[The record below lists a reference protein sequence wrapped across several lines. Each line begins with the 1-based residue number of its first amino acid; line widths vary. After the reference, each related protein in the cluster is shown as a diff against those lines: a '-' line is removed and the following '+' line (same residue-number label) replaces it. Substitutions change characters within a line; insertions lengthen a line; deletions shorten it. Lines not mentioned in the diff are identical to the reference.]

1 MPKMGLGRSRLFLNG
16 SFSKTVDILGRTMDV
31 ALMRRAVISDNIAN
45 SDTPHFKR
53 STVNFESQLKRA
65 LDSEKAKPLA
75 NLMTDPRHIS
85 FYKPMDYRNVKP
97 ARVWDYLTTS
107 KNNGNNVDIEQE
119 NMNLLENQLLYQ
131 TMSSVLIGEFNRVN
145 LVLR

>member
-1 MPKMGLGRSRLFLNG
+1 MFLDG
-16 SFSKTVDILGRTMDV
+16 SFSKSVDILGRTMDV
-31 ALMRRAVISDNIAN
+31 ALMRRDVIADNVAN
-45 SDTPHFKR
+45 SDTPNFKR

-65 LDSEKAKPLA
+65 LDSEKVKPYP

-85 FYKPMDYRNVKP
+85 FHKPVDYRSVKP
-97 ARVWDYLTTS
+97 QRVWDYLTTS

-145 LVLR
+145 LVMR